1 LSEQGCNYSF
11 IHNLKEYFMKISKA
25 FIPTLKE
32 VPADANIPS
41 HQLMLR
47 AGLMRQLTA
56 GVYSYLPLGLRAMTK
71 AMNIVREE
79 MNAIGGQELLLP
91 ALNPESL
98 WIQSGRR
105 HVPNFILSIKERDLV
120 LAPTHEE
127 VIGYIASMHI
137 QSYKDLPQ
145 IWYQIQTKFRNEPR
159 PRSGVLRGRQFI
171 MKDAYSLDRSWEDLD
186 KSYDAQGAAYKKI
199 FQRCGISFFIVGASS
214 GAMGGT
220 GSQEFMI
227 ESEFGEDTTALCPA
241 CGYAANLEVA
251 TSTMPKGNRVENSE
265 PLKELHTPHVKT
277 IDQLIEFLKIEP
289 SRFAKSLVYR
299 YDKKPLLILMMG
311 NDQLNESKLTAA
323 LGGGDASP
331 MGADELVSITGADGG
346 SIGPI
351 ELKGFHIIADKR
363 LEGANGLI
371 SGANRNDYHI
381 ANIDLT
387 RDANVEG
394 YYDLRSI
401 ESGEPCPKCS
411 QPLKISHA
419 IELGHIFKLGTKYSD
434 TLNISY
440 LDESG
445 KAKPVIMGSY
455 GIGMERI
462 VACYIEQH
470 HDKDGIVWNTALAPY
485 QIHLIAVN
493 MNSSDVVSA
502 SEKIYNQLTESG
514 VEILFDDRMNITPGF
529 KFKDADLLGMPFQ
542 VIVGDKGLKNGQI
555 EIKRRKTGERSLV
568 KLEEAVA
575 EIKKILVE

>member
-1 LSEQGCNYSF
+1 MRL
-11 IHNLKEYFMKISKA
+11 SKA

-47 AGLMRQLTA
+47 AGFMRQLTA
-56 GVYSYLPLGLRAMTK
+56 GVYSYLPLGLRALTN
-71 AMNIVREE
+71 AMNIVRKE

-105 HVPNFILSIKERDLV
+105 NVPNFILSIKERDLV

-171 MKDAYSLDRSWEDLD
+171 MKDAYSLDRSWEDLN
-186 KSYDAQGAAYKKI
+186 KSYDAQAEAYKKI
-199 FQRCGISFFIVGASS
+199 FTRCGIRYFIVGASS

-227 ESEFGEDTTALCPA
+227 ESEFGEDTTALCTK
-241 CGYAANLEVA
+241 CGYAANVEVA
-251 TSTMPKGNRVENSE
+251 TSNIPKVSRTENSAAMQ
-265 PLKELHTPHVKT
+265 ELHTPNVKT
-277 IDQLIEFLKIEP
+277 IDQLVEFLKTDQT
-289 SRFAKSLVYR
+289 RFAKSLVYR
-299 YDKKPLLILMMG
+299 HNGKPLLILMMG
-311 NDQLNESKLTAA
+311 NDQLNESKLAA
-323 LGGGDASP
+323 AVGGGEVSP
-331 MGADELVSITGADGG
+331 MGSEELLALTGADGG

-351 ELKGFHIIADKR
+351 HLEGFRIIADKR
-363 LEGANGLI
+363 LEGVNGLI

-381 ANIDLT
+381 ANIDLA
-387 RDANVEG
+387 RDATVGG
-394 YYDLRSI
+394 YFDLRSI
-401 ESGEPCPKCS
+401 EAGEPCPKCS
-411 QPLKISHA
+411 EPLKIANA

-462 VACYIEQH
+462 VACYIEQN
-470 HDKDGIVWNTALAPY
+470 HDKDGIIWNKALAPY

-493 MNSSDVVSA
+493 MNSSDVVTA
-502 SEKIYNQLTESG
+502 SERIYTQLQ
-514 VEILFDDRMNITPGF
+514 EIGADILYDDRANITPGF
-529 KFKDADLLGMPFQ
+529 KFKDADLLGMPYQ

-555 EIKRRKTGERSLV
+555 EIKRRRTGERILV
-568 KLEEAVA
+568 KLDDAVA
-575 EIKKILVE
+575 EIKKLLAE

>member
-1 LSEQGCNYSF
+1 
-11 IHNLKEYFMKISKA
+11 MKLSKA

-32 VPADANIPS
+32 VPSDATIPS

-47 AGLMRQLTA
+47 AGFMRQLTA
-56 GVYSYLPLGLRAMTK
+56 GVYSYLPLGLRAITK

-105 HVPNFILSIKERDLV
+105 NVPNFILSIKERDLV

-186 KSYDAQGAAYKKI
+186 KSYDAHAEAYKKI
-199 FQRCGISFFIVGASS
+199 FTRCGIKFFVVGASS

-227 ESEFGEDTTALCPA
+227 ESEFGEDTTALCA
-241 CGYAANLEVA
+241 KCGYAANLEVA
-251 TSTMPKGNRVENSE
+251 TSSISKMNRVENGE
-265 PLKELHTPHVKT
+265 PLKELHTPNVKT
-277 IDQLIEFLKIEP
+277 IDQLVEFLKIDQ

-299 YDKKPLLILMMG
+299 HNGKPLLILMMG

-323 LGGGDASP
+323 LGGGDVSP
-331 MGADELVSITGADGG
+331 MGAEELLSLTGADGG

-351 ELKGFHIIADKR
+351 NLKGFRIITDKR
-363 LEGANGLI
+363 LEGMNGLI

-381 ANIDLT
+381 ANIDLA
-387 RDANVEG
+387 RDTKVDG

-401 ESGEPCPKCS
+401 ESGEPCPQCS
-411 QPLKISHA
+411 APLKISNA

-434 TLNISY
+434 TLNITY
-440 LDESG
+440 LDENG
-445 KAKPVIMGSY
+445 KAQPVIMGSY

-462 VACYIEQH
+462 VACYIEQN
-470 HDKDGIVWNTALAPY
+470 HDKDGIVWNKALAPY

-493 MNSSDVVSA
+493 MNSKDVVTA
-502 SEKIYNQLTESG
+502 SERIYNQLSEVG
-514 VEILFDDRMNITPGF
+514 VDILYDDRSSITPGF
-529 KFKDADLLGMPFQ
+529 KFKDADLLGMPLQ

-555 EIKRRKTGERSLV
+555 EIKRRRTGERILV
-568 KLEEAVA
+568 KLEDAIP
-575 EIKKILVE
+575 EIQKLLRE

>member
-1 LSEQGCNYSF
+1 
-11 IHNLKEYFMKISKA
+11 MKLSKA

-32 VPADANIPS
+32 VPADATIIS

-47 AGLMRQLTA
+47 AGFMRQLTA
-56 GVYSYLPLGLRAMTK
+56 GVYSYLPLGLRAITN
-71 AMNIVREE
+71 AMKIVREE

-105 HVPNFILSIKERDLV
+105 NVPNFILSIKERDLV

-127 VIGYIASMHI
+127 VIGYIAKMHI

-145 IWYQIQTKFRNEPR
+145 TWYQIQTKFRNEPR

-171 MKDAYSLDRSWEDLD
+171 MKDSYSLDRSWEDLD
-186 KSYDAQGAAYKKI
+186 HSYEAHAEAYRKI
-199 FQRCGISFFIVGASS
+199 FGRCGLKFFIVGASS

-227 ESEFGEDTTALCPA
+227 ESEFGEDTTALCDQ

-251 TSTMPKGNRVENSE
+251 ASNLPKVSRVETGE
-265 PLKELHTPHVKT
+265 LKELYTPNVKT
-277 IDQLIEFLKIEP
+277 IDQLVEFLKIDQ
-289 SRFAKSLVYR
+289 SQFAKSLVYR
-299 YDKKPLLILMMG
+299 HNGKPLLILMMG

-331 MGADELVSITGADGG
+331 MGAEELLALTGADGG

-351 ELKGFHIIADKR
+351 NLNGFKIIADKR
-363 LEGANGLI
+363 LEGVNGLI

-381 ANIDLT
+381 ANINLV
-387 RDANVEG
+387 RDAKVEG

-401 ESGEPCPKCS
+401 EAGEPCPKCLA
-411 QPLKISHA
+411 PLKISNA

-434 TLNISY
+434 ALNITY
-440 LDESG
+440 LDEGG
-445 KAKPVIMGSY
+445 KANPVIMGSY

-462 VACYIEQH
+462 VACYIEQN
-470 HDKDGIVWNTALAPY
+470 HDKDGIIWNKALAPY

-493 MNSSDVVSA
+493 LNSKDVIAASDR
-502 SEKIYNQLTESG
+502 IYNQLCSAG
-514 VEILFDDRMNITPGF
+514 VEVLFDDRANITPGF
-529 KFKDADLLGMPFQ
+529 KFKDADLLGMPLH

-555 EIKRRKTGERSLV
+555 EIKRRRTGERILV
-568 KLEEAVA
+568 KLEDAVA
-575 EIKKILVE
+575 EIQKLLAE